1 MDGIIVNTGRT
12 AQERRYGMVAKS
24 ITLPDALMV
33 LIEKDKDEFMTEN
46 ISEIIRLRLLYAYR
60 QAGKLQ

>member
-1 MDGIIVNTGRT
+1 
-12 AQERRYGMVAKS
+12 MVAKS